1 MLVLLLGACLI
12 DAATYE
18 RRLEELTDHDGDGV
32 VLEDDCDDADA
43 AVHPGADERCNGV
56 DDNCDGEADEG
67 FAGRSETCDGVDE
80 DCDGVVDEDPT
91 DGTLWY
97 GDADRDGYGLAEVVV
112 VSCEPPPGTSSVGTD
127 CDDASAS
134 RYPGATEVP
143 YDGIDQDCSGFDLT
157 DVDLDGY
164 PAAEAGGD
172 DCDDNDAAIHPGAS
186 ETWED
191 GFTDNDCD
199 PENEGAVEE
208 YGTSV
213 FTGRIAGSRAGG
225 NLAGVGDLDGDG
237 FSSFAVAAF
246 YDGTR
251 APYAGAV
258 FLVDSAT
265 PAPLS
270 EFTSLESDES
280 WAFLG
285 VAIDSA
291 DIDGDGVAELLLGA
305 TGSAEG
311 RGAVHLLRASDLK
324 WGAANLVES
333 LSATG
338 VVGPHPEAYLGSQA
352 RVLPDWDGDGLMEV
366 AASAPL
372 ADAQAFDQA
381 GAVYVFDSGELMV
394 AEASVPSDE
403 AEVVFTGNGP
413 GDAFGNG
420 LLPAGDQDGDGLED
434 LIVYD
439 GYNELWLIPGGATSS
454 PVEDAAIAKALDAV
468 ADSRLLDDV
477 DGDGRPDV
485 LILGSTAYV
494 IADFSAKGT
503 WVPNDAYSRIE
514 TDGNYVS
521 EAINLGDRDGD
532 GRGETLMLLMD
543 RSDLG
548 TGWAGVVAGD
558 TWGFG
563 AEIDLF
569 DASLQA
575 LATRPG
581 SAFGYRA
588 AEVGVLDASGQGYFA
603 VGGWLDD
610 EGGVD
615 AGAVALLANP
625 R

>member
-12 DAATYE
+12 DLATYE

-32 VLEDDCDDADA
+32 VLEDDCDDGDA
-43 AVHPGADERCNGV
+43 AVHPGAEEHCNGV

-67 FAGRSETCDGVDE
+67 FAGRAETCDGLDE
-80 DCDGVVDEDPT
+80 NCDGVVDEEPT
-91 DGTLWY
+91 DGRLWY
-97 GDADRDGYGLAEVVV
+97 SDADGDGYGHAEVVV
-112 VSCEPPPGTSSVGTD
+112 VACEAPSGTSSVGTD
-127 CDDASAS
+127 CDDANAAS
-134 RYPGATEVP
+134 YPGATEVP
-143 YDGIDQDCSGFDLT
+143 YDGVDQDCTGADLT
-157 DVDLDGY
+157 DADLDGY
-164 PAAEAGGD
+164 AAVAAGGD
-172 DCDDNDAAIHPGAS
+172 DCDDGDPDVHPGAV
-186 ETWED
+186 EAWAN

-199 PENEGAVEE
+199 PENEGGVEE

-213 FTGRIAGSRAGG
+213 YTGRLAGSRAGG
-225 NLAGVGDLDGDG
+225 NLAAVGDLDGDG

-270 EFTSLESDES
+270 EFTSVETDEP
-280 WAFLG
+280 WDFLG
-285 VAIDSA
+285 VAIDSG
-291 DIDGDGVAELLLGA
+291 DVDNDGVSELLIGA
-305 TGSAEG
+305 TGSDEG
-311 RGAVHLLRASDLK
+311 RGAVHLLRARDVA
-324 WGAANLVES
+324 WGSTNLLEN
-333 LSATG
+333 LSVAR
-338 VVGPHPEAYLGSQA
+338 VVVPHAEAYLGAQA
-352 RVLPDWDGDGLMEV
+352 RILPDWDGDGLAEV
-366 AASAPL
+366 VSSAPL
-372 ADAQAFDQA
+372 AVSDGLA
-381 GAVYVFDSGELMV
+381 GVGSVYLHSSVELMATEAAV
-394 AEASVPSDE
+394 PAEA
-403 AEVVFTGNGP
+403 AGVVFSGSGA

-420 LLPAGDQDGDGLED
+420 LLPAGDQDGDGLAD
-434 LIVYD
+434 LVVYD
-439 GYNELWLIPGGATSS
+439 GYNELWLIAGGSASAK
-454 PVEDAAIAKALDAV
+454 VEDIAISKALDAV

-485 LILGSTAYV
+485 FVLGASAYV
-494 IADFSAKGT
+494 LADFSARGT
-503 WVPNDAYSRIE
+503 WVPDDAYCRVA

-548 TGWAGVVAGD
+548 TGWAGVVEGEA
-558 TWGFG
+558 WGFG

-569 DASLQA
+569 GASLQA